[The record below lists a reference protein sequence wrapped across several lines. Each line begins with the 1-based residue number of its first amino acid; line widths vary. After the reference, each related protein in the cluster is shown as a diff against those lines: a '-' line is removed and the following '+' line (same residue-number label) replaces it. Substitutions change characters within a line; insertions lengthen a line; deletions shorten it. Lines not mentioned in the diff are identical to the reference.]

1 MANSIRIAVD
11 VVWGKTGVKR
21 LGDKLAEPEA
31 NKQVL
36 ILKFFS
42 WWNFDGKF
50 SKEHILSAITRI
62 IVT

>member
-11 VVWGKTGVKR
+11 VVRGKTGVKR

-42 WWNFDGKF
+42 
-50 SKEHILSAITRI
+50 
-62 IVT
+62 